1 MPKATSSRSNR
12 TSAAK
17 YATAGTQLKWQ
28 WASTEQYEAFCMPP
42 GGPVVLSGGFGAGKT
57 LVWARKIIL
66 LCDLFPGSRW
76 VILRSSFEHLKR
88 TTMPT
93 FFGACPPEMYDPRRG
108 GKRVDSDKYVRMANG
123 SEVLWMHLDH
133 PESVR
138 ILKGL
143 EPNGFMVDQAEDVLE
158 STFDIMMG
166 RLGRWKGATVP
177 QALMDRE
184 PGGWKHFDPTGKPM
198 PPSYAMLTV
207 NPDTKLHWVYKR
219 FHPDSKSHYDR
230 VHPNPNLRERREK
243 PLVSYFDMNYRYV
256 SMKSTSNRFLSDDNL
271 GNLLSKSA
279 EYQAKFVYDEWGTPK
294 GTIHNVSP
302 LSKIPT
308 EPDKDLP
315 VPYSSTFVHELLQ
328 RCPYKYRV
336 LDHGDTAPT
345 ACTWWTVDT
354 DGNLFCY
361 RQYYQP
367 DKLVS
372 YHRRR
377 ITELSGTEQYAASIA
392 DPAIF
397 NKTLQNK
404 DRRYPIA
411 ELYSDSSMSPDAI
424 YWIRGN
430 NDELA
435 TREKINELLAIDPE
449 HRHPVTGELGAPYMY
464 FIMRSVNYPDGCY
477 EMVEELEAQRRVKE
491 GETLDG
497 EEQFA
502 EDRDPSVKD
511 HGYDTIRYM
520 VAYRP
525 SKPKVKVNMNNPH
538 GTFGEISQQMISRM
552 HRTIQRN
559 PVAFR
564 GPRIIL

>member
-1 MPKATSSRSNR
+1 MSTKANR

-17 YATAGTQLKWQ
+17 YATGKSNIKWQ
-28 WASTEQYEAFCMPP
+28 WASPQQYEAFCAPP
-42 GGPVVLSGGFGAGKT
+42 GGPIVLSGGFGAGKT

-166 RLGRWKGATVP
+166 RLGRWKGAVVP
-177 QALMDRE
+177 QSLIDRE
-184 PGGWKHFDPTGKPM
+184 PGGWKFFDPEGTPM

-207 NPDTKLHWVYKR
+207 NPDSKLHWIYKR
-219 FHPDSKSHYDR
+219 FHPDSKAHFDR
-230 VHPNPNLRERREK
+230 THPNPNIVERELE
-243 PLVSYFDMNYRYV
+243 PFVSYHDMGYRYI
-256 SMKSTSNRFLSDDNL
+256 SMHSTSNRFLSKDNL
-271 GNLLSKSA
+271 GNLLSKPL

-294 GTIHNVSP
+294 GTIHTVSP

-308 EPDKDLP
+308 IEDNSPLP
-315 VPYSSTFVHELLQ
+315 YDPMFVHNLLL
-328 RCPYKYRV
+328 RCTYKYRV

-345 ACTWWTVDT
+345 ACTFWTMDVD
-354 DGNLFCY
+354 DNLYCFI
-361 RQYYQP
+361 QYYQA
-367 DKLVS
+367 DRLIS
-372 YHRRR
+372 YHRKR
-377 ITELSGTEQYAASIA
+377 IYELSGKHQFAASIA

-404 DRRYPIA
+404 ERRFSVADMY
-411 ELYSDSSMSPDAI
+411 LDSSTSPETVVP
-424 YWIRGN
+424 WIRGDN
-430 NDELA
+430 EELA
-435 TREKINELLAIDPE
+435 TRDRINEYLAIDPN
-449 HRHPVTGELGAPYMY
+449 HRHPLTGGLGAPHMY
-464 FIMRSVNYPDGCY
+464 FIMRSANYPDGCY
-477 EMVEELEAQRRVKE
+477 EMVDELESQRRKE
-491 GETLDG
+491 VGETLDG
-497 EEQFA
+497 EKQFS
-502 EDRDPSVKD
+502 EERDSSVRD

-525 SKPKVKVNMNNPH
+525 VKPKVKVNPNNPH
-538 GTFGEISQQMISRM
+538 GTFDEMAQQMMRNSR
-552 HRTIQRN
+552 RTVGRTTT
-559 PVAFR
+559 VFR
-564 GPRIIL
+564 GQRIII